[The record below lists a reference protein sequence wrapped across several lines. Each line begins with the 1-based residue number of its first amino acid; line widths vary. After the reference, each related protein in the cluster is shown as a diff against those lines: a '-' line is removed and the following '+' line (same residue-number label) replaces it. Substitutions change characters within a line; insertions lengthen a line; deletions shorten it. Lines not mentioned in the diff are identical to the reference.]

1 MKMTTA
7 GKFRVVYGT
16 GDGVSYEVVDTEET
30 AREKA
35 SRAIWLGDTSQV
47 AVERRSVNNW
57 VPIEAQRLDA

>member
-1 MKMTTA
+1 MDLI

-16 GDGVSYEVVDTEET
+16 GDDVSYEVVDTEER

-47 AVERRSVNNW
+47 AVQRRQVNDW
-57 VPIEAQRLDA
+57 VLIEAHKLDA